1 MDKYAFRQY
10 DFKDKDKALFNLI
23 GEMFKIT
30 LNMFKWVGLPSSIPQ
45 RELEMLL
52 QMRGS
57 CIIASHNSNLYAL
70 GGNLGG
76 ECDAYYI
83 PKYYIVANPWLK
95 LNKTFE
101 RDVDCVFG
109 TNDSMWTGL
118 VPMMERYGTM
128 SLEAD
133 LSIWVAN
140 IMERL
145 HTLIRCADDS
155 EKVAFETLLK
165 RLSDGELA
173 SAIVSDDW
181 ALGDGVGALPF
192 ADNGRNSITQL
203 IELRQYVK
211 AGWFNS
217 IGLQANYNMKREA
230 INSIEG
236 QLNEDGLV
244 PMVADMLQCRIKFAD
259 SINDMFGTDISVELD
274 GAWKA
279 RESEIDATIEQ
290 FEQIAEGVD
299 NVENN
304 DTESVGDNTGR
315 DISEDGSADRGR
327 DTLDRE

>member
-1 MDKYAFRQY
+1 MVNFDFKLY
-10 DFKDKDKALFNLI
+10 DFKNKDQELFDLI
-23 GEMFKIT
+23 SEMFKIT
-30 LNMFKWVGLPSSIPQ
+30 LNMFKWENLPSTIPQ
-45 RELEMLL
+45 RELELLL

-76 ECDAYYI
+76 DCDAYYI

-118 VPMMERYGTM
+118 TPMMERYATL

-133 LSIWVAN
+133 LSIYIAN

-145 HTLIRCADDS
+145 HTPIKCSSDS
-155 EKVAFETLLK
+155 EKVSMETLLT
-165 RLSDGELA
+165 RITNGELA

-181 ALGDGVGALPF
+181 ALAEGVSSLPF
-192 ADNGRNSITQL
+192 ADNGKNSLTQL
-203 IELRQYVK
+203 IELRQYIK
-211 AGWFNS
+211 AGWYNE

-230 INSIEG
+230 INSTEG

-244 PMVADMLQCRIKFAD
+244 PLVADMLKCRSDFAERT
-259 SINDMFGTDISVELD
+259 NDMFGTDIRVELD

-279 RESEIDATIEQ
+279 REAEIEATIEQ
-290 FEQIAEGVD
+290 FEQIAEGS
-299 NVENN
+299 EN
-304 DTESVGDNTGR
+304 ESVAEDTTYSGDNAGR
-315 DISEDGSADRGR
+315 DLSEDSSAS
-327 DTLDRE
+327 

>member
-1 MDKYAFRQY
+1 MVNFDFKLY
-10 DFKDKDKALFNLI
+10 DFKNKDQELFDLI
-23 GEMFKIT
+23 SEMFKIT
-30 LNMFKWVGLPSSIPQ
+30 LNMFKWENLPSTIPQ
-45 RELEMLL
+45 RELELLL

-76 ECDAYYI
+76 DCDAYYI

-118 VPMMERYGTM
+118 TPMMERYATL

-133 LSIWVAN
+133 LSIYIAN

-145 HTLIRCADDS
+145 HTLIKCSSDS
-155 EKVAFETLLK
+155 EKVSMETLLT
-165 RLSDGELA
+165 RITNGELA

-181 ALGDGVGALPF
+181 ALAEGVSSLPF
-192 ADNGRNSITQL
+192 ADNGKNSLTQL
-203 IELRQYVK
+203 IELRQYIK
-211 AGWFNS
+211 AGWYNE

-230 INSIEG
+230 INSTEG

-244 PMVADMLQCRIKFAD
+244 PLVADMLKCRSDFAERT
-259 SINDMFGTDISVELD
+259 NDMFGTDIRVELD

-279 RESEIDATIEQ
+279 REAEIEATIEQ
-290 FEQIAEGVD
+290 FEQIAEGS
-299 NVENN
+299 EN
-304 DTESVGDNTGR
+304 ESVAEDTTYSGDNAGR
-315 DISEDGSADRGR
+315 DLSEDSSAS
-327 DTLDRE
+327 

>member
-1 MDKYAFRQY
+1 MDKYGFKYY

-23 GEMFKIT
+23 SDMFKIT
-30 LNMFKWVGLPSSIPQ
+30 LNMFEWSGLPCSIPE

-57 CIIASHNSNLYAL
+57 CIVASHNSNLYAL
-70 GGNLGG
+70 GGALSG

-95 LNKTFE
+95 LDKMFE
-101 RDVDCVFG
+101 RGVDCVFG

-118 VPMMERYGTM
+118 VHMMERYGTM

-133 LSIWVAN
+133 ISIQIAD

-145 HTLIRCADDS
+145 HTLVRCSDDS

-165 RLSDGELA
+165 RITDGELA
-173 SAIVSDDW
+173 SAIVSDTW
-181 ALGDGVGALPF
+181 AMSEGLGSLPY

-203 IELRQYVK
+203 IELRQYIK
-211 AGWFNS
+211 AGWYNE

-230 INSIEG
+230 INSTEG

-244 PMVADMLQCRIKFAD
+244 PMVADMLKCRKAFAEG
-259 SINDMFGTDISVELD
+259 INDMFGTDISVELS
-274 GAWKA
+274 GAWRA
-279 RESEIDATIEQ
+279 RAEEVDAAIEYND
-290 FEQIAEGVD
+290 QIAEGEID
-299 NVENN
+299 EQDEN
-304 DTESVGDNTGR
+304 T
-315 DISEDGSADRGR
+315 ADS
-327 DTLDRE
+327 